1 MSRKIGKGKTAYVD
15 GTFESQKNIS
25 GKSAQKPISMAQLL
39 RQKLVGFQEIFSTFR
54 VAQKDPLDLEVLQ
67 AGGLTSRTRCMP
79 ICGERLDIDRERGRE
94 RERETERERQT
105 DRRTDGQTDRQREN
119 PKTCVSGVAM

>member
-1 MSRKIGKGKTAYVD
+1 
-15 GTFESQKNIS
+15 
-25 GKSAQKPISMAQLL
+25 MAQLL

-94 RERETERERQT
+94 RERDRERETDRQTDGRTDRQT
-105 DRRTDGQTDRQREN
+105 DRERIQ
-119 PKTCVSGVAM
+119 KHAYLV